1 MGLKKIC
8 SACLHLCMNLTACV
22 CFGDVSRCGQYT
34 DKDGMLQDEMAAM
47 ELRLQIAVSTRDQLA
62 ELLQTST
69 RQLEAAQQAQD
80 ATIAQLQT
88 AQVQQ

>member
-1 MGLKKIC
+1 
-8 SACLHLCMNLTACV
+8 
-22 CFGDVSRCGQYT
+22 
-34 DKDGMLQDEMAAM
+34 MLQDEMAAM

-62 ELLQTST
+62 ELLQTRT